1 MNEIV
6 YWYYENGKLKQ
17 HLSPPMDPSST
28 TFATIRI
35 EDIGFKRV
43 QAEITFCIEG
53 KYSTPKFFTSLPNQ
67 IPHDLRNKVESYV
80 KSELKEHRSI
90 TDWSAKERNK
100 SKLKTNKIKR
110 CKCK

>member
-1 MNEIV
+1 MNETV

-17 HLSPPMDPSST
+17 HLSPPKDPSST
-28 TFATIRI
+28 TFATIKT

-53 KYSTPKFFTSLPNQ
+53 IYSAPKFFTSLPNQ
-67 IPHDLRNKVESYV
+67 IPQDFRNKVESYV

-90 TDWSAKERNK
+90 TDWSTKERK
-100 SKLKTNKIKR
+100 SKSKNNKIIKR